1 MAKLIIGND
10 FINFTAD
17 GIQYSGQLARIIL
30 DDRIVYT
37 VYYFSTEGDINGK
50 CQMTAIKDEC
60 NDRYI
65 WACDTPGMSDS
76 FIMAVG
82 NEIERHPSWM
92 GSENQTK

>member
-17 GIQYSGQLARIIL
+17 GNQYSGQLARVIL
-30 DDRIVYT
+30 EDRVVYT
-37 VYYFSTEGDINGK
+37 VYYFSTDGDINGK

-65 WACDTPGMSDS
+65 WACDTPGLSDS
-76 FIMAVG
+76 FIIAVG
-82 NEIERHPSWM
+82 TEIEKQPSWM
-92 GSENQTK
+92 ENEKQGK